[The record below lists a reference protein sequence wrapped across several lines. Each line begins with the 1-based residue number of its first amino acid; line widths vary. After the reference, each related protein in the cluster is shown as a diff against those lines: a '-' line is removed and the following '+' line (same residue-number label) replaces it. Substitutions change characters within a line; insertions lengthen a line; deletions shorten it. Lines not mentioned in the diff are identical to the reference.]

1 MSRDLIMARETWLKK
16 NYKVVVLNTVIAG
29 LINLVGVTTCSC
41 FKSPVA
47 PLQREI
53 EVHKSMNMNVTAYH
67 TKGTPATL
75 KKQIVGRDAAVS
87 RDRIDLLGKK
97 VYVLCPDNPV
107 GLREVT
113 DLTAEGLENTLDI
126 LVPDNKTA
134 VNFGVN
140 QCQVIPLNN

>member
-1 MSRDLIMARETWLKK
+1 MAAQTWWHK
-16 NYKVVVLNTVIAG
+16 NYKVVCLNTVLAT
-29 LINLVGVTTCSC
+29 LISFASVTTSSC
-41 FKSPVA
+41 FKSPVG

-53 EVHKSMNMNVTAYH
+53 ETHKSMSMTVTAYH

-107 GLREVT
+107 GVREVT
-113 DLTAEGLENTLDI
+113 DLTAERLENTLDI

-134 VNFGVN
+134 INFGTN
-140 QCQVIPLNN
+140 QCQVIPLDN